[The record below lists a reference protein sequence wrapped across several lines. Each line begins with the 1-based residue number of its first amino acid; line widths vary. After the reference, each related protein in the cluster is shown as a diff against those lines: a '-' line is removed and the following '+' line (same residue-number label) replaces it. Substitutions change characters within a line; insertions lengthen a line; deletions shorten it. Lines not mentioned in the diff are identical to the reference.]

1 MAATPAELR
10 ALIKQ
15 VQGAMKEMDSLR
27 GKAEIPTWEKK
38 ELKEQRQLA
47 RAKIEWAKKQLA
59 SNAKSPDQ
67 AKAQA
72 EKKATTKKASTTAK
86 PKTTTTVKAPKTT
99 PKVTGGSGLRGT
111 LGSIGGGGMRGP
123 VQK

>member
-15 VQGAMKEMDSLR
+15 VQSAMKEMDSLR

-38 ELKEQRQLA
+38 ELKEQRALA
-47 RAKIEWAKKQLA
+47 RGKIEWAKKQLA
-59 SNAKSPDQ
+59 SQAKSPDQ

-72 EKKATTKKASTTAK
+72 EKKAATVKKAVQAK
-86 PKTTTTVKAPKTT
+86 PKTAAPAKPKTAPK
-99 PKVTGGSGLRGT
+99 VR
-111 LGSIGGGGMRGP
+111 GGGGMRGP
-123 VQK
+123 INLGGGGGAFGKIK

>member
-15 VQGAMKEMDSLR
+15 VQSAMKEMDSLR

-47 RAKIEWAKKQLA
+47 RGKIEWAKKQLA
-59 SNAKSPDQ
+59 SQAKSPDQ
-67 AKAQA
+67 ARAQSA
-72 EKKATTKKASTTAK
+72 AKVTKKAAPAK
-86 PKTTTTVKAPKTT
+86 PKTTAPAKPKTAPK
-99 PKVTGGSGLRGT
+99 VR
-111 LGSIGGGGMRGP
+111 GGGGMRGP
-123 VQK
+123 INLGGGGGAFGKIK

>member
-1 MAATPAELR
+1 MATPAELR

-15 VQGAMKEMDSLR
+15 VQGAMKEMDALR
-27 GKAEIPTWEKK
+27 GKAEIPAWEKK

-47 RAKIEWAKKQLA
+47 RGKIEWAKKQLA
-59 SNAKSPDQ
+59 SQAKSPDQ

-72 EKKATTKKASTTAK
+72 TKKAAPKKPTATAK

-99 PKVTGGSGLRGT
+99 PKITGGSGLRGG

>member
-1 MAATPAELR
+1 MAATPAQLR

-15 VQGAMKEMDSLR
+15 IEGAMKEMDSLR

-47 RAKIEWAKKQLA
+47 RGKIEWAKKQLA
-59 SNAKSPDQ
+59 SQAKSPDQ

-72 EKKATTKKASTTAK
+72 EKKATTVKKTTTPKPKATTPK
-86 PKTTTTVKAPKTT
+86 PKTSKPR
-99 PKVTGGSGLRGT
+99 GGSIRGGS
-111 LGSIGGGGMRGP
+111 LGNIGGGGGMNWDT
-123 VQK
+123 K

>member
-10 ALIKQ
+10 AMIKQ
-15 VQGAMKEMDSLR
+15 IEGAMKEMDSLR

-47 RAKIEWAKKQLA
+47 RGKIEWAKKQLA
-59 SNAKSPDQ
+59 SQAKSPDQ

-72 EKKATTKKASTTAK
+72 TKKVSATTKPKATTKTSK
-86 PKTTTTVKAPKTT
+86 TTTVKAPKTT
-99 PKVTGGSGLRGT
+99 PKITGGSGLRGP
-111 LGSIGGGGMRGP
+111 LGSLGGGMRGP
-123 VQK
+123 LNK

>member
-15 VQGAMKEMDSLR
+15 VQSAMKEMDSLR

-38 ELKEQRQLA
+38 ELKEQRALA
-47 RAKIEWAKKQLA
+47 RGKIEWAKKQLA
-59 SNAKSPDQ
+59 SQAKSHDQ

-72 EKKATTKKASTTAK
+72 EKKTSTTKKATAPVK
-86 PKTTTTVKAPKTT
+86 PKMTQPKTT
-99 PKVTGGSGLRGT
+99 PKIRGGAGMRGGLGSLGSGGGLRGN
-111 LGSIGGGGMRGP
+111 
-123 VQK
+123 VNK

>member
-38 ELKEQRQLA
+38 ELKEQRALA
-47 RAKIEWAKKQLA
+47 RGKIEWAKKQLA
-59 SNAKSPDQ
+59 SQAKSPDQ

-72 EKKATTKKASTTAK
+72 EKKASTAKKAATPAK
-86 PKTTTTVKAPKTT
+86 SKTTSPKTT
-99 PKVTGGSGLRGT
+99 PKVR
-111 LGSIGGGGMRGP
+111 GGGGIKGP
-123 VQK
+123 ISLGGGGGLGKIK

>member
-38 ELKEQRQLA
+38 ELKEQRALA
-47 RAKIEWAKKQLA
+47 RGKIEWAKKQLA
-59 SNAKSPDQ
+59 SQAKSPDQ

-72 EKKATTKKASTTAK
+72 TKSTTKKAAPAK
-86 PKTTTTVKAPKTT
+86 PKTAVPAKPKTAPK
-99 PKVTGGSGLRGT
+99 VR
-111 LGSIGGGGMRGP
+111 GGGGMRGP
-123 VQK
+123 INLGGGSGAFGKIK